1 MNHEPL
7 NFTKSWIERLGPA
20 APGTREVWRDQQ
32 VPGLQ
37 LIVTEYGSKSFYV
50 RKKLRGRSERFF
62 VGRYPA
68 LTVEAARRRAQEIIG
83 KVATGHDASAIRE
96 RRTRDISLGQL
107 FVRYLD
113 DFAKL
118 HKRTWEQDRAQFERY
133 LGRWRGRRVDSLTRS
148 DVVKL
153 HAQVGAES
161 GHYAANRILALLSKL
176 YNFAIDLKLC
186 TTENPASRVRKFRET
201 PRKRF
206 LSAEEL
212 PRFFDSLD
220 AEPNDT
226 VRDFVWLALLTG
238 QRRSN
243 VMAMRWTEI
252 DLAAGTWTIP
262 RTKNGTAH
270 TVPLPQKAIDILED
284 RKSTAEGEFV
294 FPGVGR
300 SGHLAEPKTAWRGI
314 LARAGIKDLRIHD
327 LRHTLAS
334 WQAGTGASLLVIG
347 QTLNHKTAAAT
358 HRYAHLSS
366 DTVRSAMAV
375 AVDAMLAAGGQPMQ
389 NDGDGGREY
398 ASGMGQSCV
407 PGETRGLRTVGRVL
421 EEAPGTLAGD

>member
-7 NFTKSWIERLGPA
+7 NFTKSWIERLGS
-20 APGTREVWRDQQ
+20 APNGTREVWRDQQ

-37 LIVTEYGSKSFYV
+37 LTVTDRGSKSFYV
-50 RKKLRGRSERFF
+50 RKKLRGRSERFL
-62 VGRYPA
+62 VGRFPA

-83 KVATGHDASAIRE
+83 KVATGQDAAAIRE
-96 RRTRDISLGQL
+96 RRTREVSLGQL

-118 HKRTWEQDRAQFERY
+118 HKRTWAQDRAQFERY
-133 LGRWRGRRVDSLTRS
+133 LGQWRGRRVDSVTRA

-153 HAQVGAES
+153 HAQVGAEN
-161 GHYAANRILALLSKL
+161 GHYAANRALALVSKL
-176 YNFAIDLKLC
+176 YNFATDLGLSASD
-186 TTENPASRVRKFRET
+186 NPASRVRKFRET

-206 LSAEEL
+206 LSADEL
-212 PRFFDSLD
+212 PAFFAALD
-220 AEPNDT
+220 AEPNIT

-238 QRRSN
+238 QRRGN
-243 VMAMRWTEI
+243 VMAMRWCEI
-252 DLAAGTWTIP
+252 DLVAGTWTIP
-262 RTKNGTAH
+262 RTKNGTSH
-270 TVPLPQKAIDILED
+270 TVPLPRRAVAILEERRRICNAD
-284 RKSTAEGEFV
+284 FV

-300 SGHLAEPKTAWRGI
+300 SGHLAEPKAAWQAI
-314 LARAGIKDLRIHD
+314 LERAGITNLRIHD

-366 DTVRSAMAV
+366 DSVRAAMTV
-375 AVDAMLAAGGQPMQ
+375 AVDAMLAAGQLEERSERA
-389 NDGDGGREY
+389 GRQDVR
-398 ASGMGQSCV
+398 GMGQGV
-407 PGETRGLRTVGRVL
+407 LPRPGRRPTGAGSVSEG
-421 EEAPGTLAGD
+421 APGALAGD